1 MSFLFKRRILFL
13 VDLLEF
19 YHRVRISKILHISLI
34 TTPKETVI
42 LNTHPHTLNVT
53 DLIVRVIHLLFRYV
67 FNKSL

>member
-19 YHRVRISKILHISLI
+19 YHRVRISKILRISLI

-42 LNTHPHTLNVT
+42 LNTHPHMLNVT
-53 DLIVRVIHLLFRYV
+53 DLIVTVIHLLFRYV